1 MPNIFL
7 NKKNQ
12 GHLLSNIKTIIALSI
27 VSILIFFIIVLPIS
41 LRPTPSLLNI
51 GDVAFQDIHA
61 PRSFTYISEYL
72 TGIEQDEAEKTVTP
86 VYLPADPAISRNQLE
101 TFRIILG
108 YISSIRA
115 DEFASEEQKIKD
127 LQVIE
132 SISITDAN
140 AQIILAFSSE
150 KWDSIKAESL
160 YLLEQVMG
168 NTIREDQVITEQRNL
183 SPQIGFE
190 FNNEEESS
198 IISGLVSQMII
209 ANSLYSNEKSA
220 EAIATARESIEPVSK
235 SYSAGETIVNNG
247 DVINALR
254 WEALQELGYTEPK
267 NKTYDFISAG
277 LLIIMLVGMNYL
289 FIQRVKKT
297 KGQSITGL
305 SIIILVFLLFLLSA
319 RLLIP
324 NHTILPY
331 LFPIAAFGLTISSI
345 FDYETGII
353 GAISLSILASYN
365 QLNSVDLALYYFIP
379 TAISIF
385 ILGRG
390 RRITIFFM
398 AGLALAISGSA
409 MVISYRLTNSF
420 LDLSGAST
428 LIGAAFVNG
437 IGSISL
443 ALIFQF
449 IISQILGKTTALQ
462 LMDLSRSDHPLLQD
476 LLTKAPGTYQHSLQV
491 ANLAEQ
497 AAREING
504 DALLTRVGVLYHDI
518 GKSLN
523 PSFFIENQLPN
534 QMNTHEDM
542 DPVISAATIIQHVTD
557 GIQLAKKFHL
567 PPQILAFIQEHHGTT
582 STRYQI
588 NQAIEDAGG
597 EEFVE
602 KSLFQYPGP
611 IPQSKETALLMLADG
626 TEARIRSENPQSIQ
640 EITSI
645 VDESINYY
653 LRIGQLNNAD
663 ITLLD
668 IQKVIIS
675 FSRTFSNTYHHRI
688 KYPDQVS
695 GDKR

>member
-1 MPNIFL
+1 MPNIL
-7 NKKNQ
+7 NNKKNI
-12 GHLLSNIKTIIALSI
+12 GHLQGNIKTIIALSI
-27 VSILIFFIIVLPIS
+27 VSILIFFILVLPIS

-61 PRSFTYISEYL
+61 PRSFTYISGYL
-72 TGIEQDEAEKTVTP
+72 TGIEQDNAEKTVIP

-101 TFRIILG
+101 TLKTIIG
-108 YISSIRA
+108 YVSSIRA
-115 DEFASEEQKIKD
+115 DEFANNAQKIKD
-127 LQVIE
+127 LQAIE
-132 SISITDAN
+132 SILINDAN
-140 AQIILAFSSE
+140 AKAILDLSDE

-168 NTIREDQVITEQRNL
+168 NTIREDQVLTEQRNL

-190 FNNEEESS
+190 FNEQESL
-198 IISGLVSQMII
+198 IISDFISQLIV

-220 EAIATARESIEPVSK
+220 EAIAAARELIEPKSK
-235 SYSAGETIVNNG
+235 SYAAGETIVNNG
-247 DVINALR
+247 DVIDALK

-267 NKTYDFISAG
+267 NKTYDFTSAG
-277 LLIIMLVGMNYL
+277 LLIIVLVGMNYL
-289 FIQRVKKT
+289 FIQRVKQT
-297 KGQSITGL
+297 KGQSIAGL
-305 SIIILVFLLFLLSA
+305 SIITFVFLLFLLTA

-331 LFPIAAFGLTISSI
+331 LFPIAAFGLTLSSI
-345 FDYETGII
+345 YDYETGII

-379 TAISIF
+379 TAIAIF

-497 AAREING
+497 AAREVNG

-534 QMNTHEDM
+534 QMDTHEDM

-567 PPQILAFIQEHHGTT
+567 PPQIQAFIQEHHGTT
-582 STRYQI
+582 TTRYQI
-588 NQAIEDAGG
+588 KQAVEDAGG

-626 TEARIRSENPQSIQ
+626 TEARIRSESPQSIK
-640 EITSI
+640 EIRSI
-645 VDESINYY
+645 VEESINYY
-653 LRIGQLNNAD
+653 LRIGQLNDAD
-663 ITLLD
+663 MTLLD
-668 IQKVIIS
+668 IQKVIKS